1 MELLHPVMSILG
13 VKGEE
18 QLLVVLAWAMIA
30 SGVCSFVALQVV
42 RAPYGKYWEEAGK
55 AYGCMLSGRLAWL
68 LQEAPAF
75 ALPVYFW
82 ISEGSDPASDG
93 RMTSLTPNTVLMAM
107 FLLHY
112 LHRTFIFPFRLRG
125 GKPTPFLV
133 FLLALVFCLWNGCVS
148 IVPPVGLRHP
158 LLSRASP
165 WLTYRAGGFSPAA
178 LRLSRQTSRG
188 TRARDAGNAAQ
199 GESTQ
204 LTVLALT
211 HDSMLRAQHVAE
223 CVLGKRVVL

>member
-1 MELLHPVMSILG
+1 MEFLNTILSMLG
-13 VKGEE
+13 VKSEQ
-18 QLLVVLAWAMIA
+18 QLLAVLAWAMIV
-30 SGVCSFVALQVV
+30 SGVCSFVALQIV

-55 AYGCMLSGRLAWL
+55 AYGCMLNGRLAWL

-133 FLLALVFCLWNGCVS
+133 FLLALVFCLWNGCVLILGS
-148 IVPPVGLRHP
+148 DGGRAVCCLHGLR
-158 LLSRASP
+158 
-165 WLTYRAGGFSPAA
+165 
-178 LRLSRQTSRG
+178 
-188 TRARDAGNAAQ
+188 
-199 GESTQ
+199 
-204 LTVLALT
+204 
-211 HDSMLRAQHVAE
+211 
-223 CVLGKRVVL
+223 LG